1 MGDGLAHNSGGEARR
16 VPARARVAV
25 ALGAFVVGLIVA
37 RELVHAASLWWFV
50 ACVVAVGV
58 SAVGRGWVCR
68 VALSVAMLLGA
79 GGWYAYRVE
88 EVSVGSLARVLAGAD
103 ANRGMIVSVDGIVLE
118 EPERVD
124 PAASVFAKFRHER
137 VSWRFAFASRAMVV
151 EGEEREATGRLWVR
165 VSSEEKPRVRGG
177 EGVRVTGVGRAI
189 APALQPGQVDPRAN
203 AAQAGF
209 VGSLSLSSNALIV
222 AKAEAIQG
230 WDHLYAAFLRVRGAA
245 LARARGVL
253 DAAFAGRGDDEARA
267 LVAGLLLGDVDDASG
282 RSVYD
287 AFTRLGLAHV
297 LSISGFHLAVLA
309 SVTLFL
315 VRLTGDRGWVEPA
328 VVGVIVVAY
337 TLMLPAQSPILR
349 SAAMVLMM
357 LVAEGC
363 GRRYDRLTILMW
375 IAILLLVWRPADL
388 WNLGYQLSVGLTALL
403 MWIGE
408 AWHWRMFLPPVK
420 TDVVVREG
428 VGQWLWRYAKGAWSS
443 AILCFGASVP
453 LVMYRTGVLSVLGVV
468 ATLVVTP
475 IVVVVLWVGYVL
487 LFVGVIVPMAA
498 EVAGGVLRFFAHA
511 AISVTRVLDGVPMSS
526 VRLPTVSW
534 AWTLVAT
541 VVLLALFR
549 SGRKLQARS
558 WGAIGAIVL
567 WLGVEWAGSAG
578 LSRGVA
584 VRLDSL
590 AVGDGSCHIVRSGR
604 DTLVWDCGTLSAGL
618 DGVRLRRALRAIG
631 VWRAATAV
639 VTHPDID
646 HFGSLPELVPL
657 LGVRT
662 VMLSERFVMQAK
674 EEPEGPAA
682 VFLGEMARLGVK
694 VRVVSAG
701 QVFEFGRGR
710 LEFVSPPMGAAW
722 ARDNEHSLVARL
734 SVASSRA
741 DAEGR
746 NERTLLLTGD
756 VQYEGLKW
764 LAEQRPELRADVL
777 EVPHHGSAL
786 ADSVIWVH
794 ALRPRVAVQSTGP
807 SRAGDARW
815 AQLRSEIAWHTTCV
829 DGAAWAEIGVDGSVR
844 SGAVRK

>member
-1 MGDGLAHNSGGEARR
+1 MGDGLAHNSGGEVRR

-25 ALGAFVVGLIVA
+25 AFGAFAVGLIVA

-58 SAVGRGWVCR
+58 SAVGRGSVCR
-68 VALSVAMLLGA
+68 AALTVAMMLGA
-79 GGWYAYRVE
+79 GGWYTYRVD
-88 EVSVGSLARVLAGAD
+88 EVPAGSLARVLAGAD

-118 EPERVD
+118 EPERVE

-137 VSWRFAFASRAMVV
+137 VSWRFALASRAMVV
-151 EGEEREATGRLWVR
+151 DGEEREATGRLWVR

-189 APALQPGQVDPRAN
+189 ARALQPGQVDPRAN

-222 AKAEAIQG
+222 ANAEAIEG
-230 WDHLYAAFLRVRGAA
+230 WDHLYATFLRVRGAA

-253 DAAFAGRGDDEARA
+253 DAAFAGRGDDEGRA

-403 MWIGE
+403 MWLGE

-420 TDVVVREG
+420 TDVVVSEG
-428 VGQWLWRYAKGAWSS
+428 AGQWVWRQVKGAWSS

-487 LFVGVIVPMAA
+487 LFVGVLVPWVAGW
-498 EVAGGVLRFFAHA
+498 AGGVLRLFADG
-511 AISVTRVLDGVPMSS
+511 AIGVTRILDGVPMSS

-558 WGAIGAIVL
+558 WGAIAGIVL
-567 WLGVEWAGSAG
+567 WLGAEWAGSVG

-590 AVGDGSCHIVRSGR
+590 AVGDGSCHVVRSGR

-618 DGVRLRRALRAIG
+618 DGARLRRALRAIG

-646 HFGSLPELVPL
+646 HFGSLPEIVPM
-657 LGVRT
+657 LGIRT
-662 VMLSERFVMQAK
+662 VMVGERFVEQAK
-674 EEPEGPAA
+674 EEAAGPAA
-682 VFLGEMARLGVK
+682 VLLREMEKLGVK

-701 QVFEFGRGR
+701 EAFEFGGAR
-710 LEFVSPPMGAAW
+710 LEILSPPAEATW
-722 ARDNEHSLVARL
+722 PRDNEHSLVARV
-734 SVASSRA
+734 SVASTKA
-741 DAEGR
+741 DGEGR
-746 NERTLLLTGD
+746 RERTLLLTGD
-756 VQYEGLKW
+756 VQFEGLKW
-764 LAEQRPELRADVL
+764 LAGARAELRADVL

-786 ADSVIWVH
+786 ADSVMWVH
-794 ALRPRVAVQSTGP
+794 GLRPRVAVQSTGP
-807 SRAGDARW
+807 SRAGDDRW
-815 AQLRSEIAWHTTCV
+815 AQLRSEIAWYTTCV
-829 DGAAWAEIGVDGSVR
+829 DGAAWAEIGEDGSVR
-844 SGAVRK
+844 SGAVRR